1 MTPGRLSEE
10 MSVSGVSQITTVTGR
25 ELELRELTQL
35 LTYSGLLEGL
45 PTRKRNQ
52 KYLEHIVAKYRT
64 AQHPPVF
71 LLTPIETAIEL
82 DPGETNPF
90 GDPARLARITCVG
103 LFRSKPVGG
112 ADPIF
117 NRSELRVIWLQ
128 NEFALPIE
136 PSILDELSKLD
147 WDSLAAN
154 FEL

>member
-1 MTPGRLSEE
+1 MG
-10 MSVSGVSQITTVTGR
+10 GVSQITTVTGR
-25 ELELRELTQL
+25 ELELRELTQT
-35 LTYSGLLEGL
+35 LTYGGLLEGL

-52 KYLEHIVAKYRT
+52 KYLEHVLARHQ
-64 AQHPPVF
+64 AVQHPPVF
-71 LLTPIETAIEL
+71 LLTPVETAIEL
-82 DPGETNPF
+82 EPGEVYPF
-90 GDPARLARITCVG
+90 GEPATLARITCVG

-136 PSILDELSKLD
+136 PSIMDELSKLD